1 MKQEVALLYNLTGDR
16 LRRVKGLL
24 VLMGVR
30 VRPVEPAEYNQKVG
44 ALAGLQPP
52 EAREPFSGNGFLEE
66 MMVLRLSPA
75 RVNAVIQRFQK
86 HGVALPALTAV
97 LTASN
102 AQWDSQALAEELGKE
117 RAALA
122 AGTALTEHQRP

>member
-24 VLMGVR
+24 VFMGVHVRLVDR
-30 VRPVEPAEYNQKVG
+30 VEYNQKVG
-44 ALAGLQPP
+44 ALAGLQQP
-52 EAREPFSGNGFLEE
+52 EALEPYSGTAFQDE
-66 MMVLRLSPA
+66 MMVLRLTPA

-102 AQWDSQALAEELGKE
+102 AQWDSTALADELGKE
-117 RAALA
+117 REALA
-122 AGTALTEHQRP
+122 GGAPLSEHQQ

>member
-24 VLMGVR
+24 VFMGVR
-30 VRPVEPAEYNQKVG
+30 VRLVDRVEYNQKVG
-44 ALAGLQPP
+44 ALAGLQQP
-52 EAREPFSGNGFLEE
+52 EALEPYSGTAFQDE
-66 MMVLRLSPA
+66 MMVLRLTPA

-97 LTASN
+97 LTVSN
-102 AQWDSQALAEELGKE
+102 AQWDSTALADELGKE
-117 RAALA
+117 REALA
-122 AGTALTEHQRP
+122 GGAPLSEHQQ

>member
-24 VLMGVR
+24 VFMGVR
-30 VRPVEPAEYNQKVG
+30 VRLVDRVEYNQKVG
-44 ALAGLQPP
+44 ALAGLQQP
-52 EAREPFSGNGFLEE
+52 EALEPYSGTAFQDE
-66 MMVLRLSPA
+66 MMVLRLTPA

-102 AQWDSQALAEELGKE
+102 AQWDSTALADELGKE
-117 RAALA
+117 REALVGGA
-122 AGTALTEHQRP
+122 PLSEHQQ

>member
-24 VLMGVR
+24 VFMGVR
-30 VRPVEPAEYNQKVG
+30 VRLVDRVEYNQKVG
-44 ALAGLQPP
+44 ALAGLQQPD
-52 EAREPFSGNGFLEE
+52 ALEPYSGTAFQDE
-66 MMVLRLSPA
+66 MMVLRLTPA

-102 AQWDSQALAEELGKE
+102 AQWDSTALADELGKE
-117 RAALA
+117 REALA
-122 AGTALTEHQRP
+122 GGAQLSEHQQ

>member
-24 VLMGVR
+24 VFMGVR
-30 VRPVEPAEYNQKVG
+30 VRLVDRVEYNQKVG
-44 ALAGLQPP
+44 ALAGLQQP
-52 EAREPFSGNGFLEE
+52 EALEPYSGTAFQDE
-66 MMVLRLSPA
+66 MMVLRLTPA

-102 AQWDSQALAEELGKE
+102 AQWDSTALADELGKE
-117 RAALA
+117 REALA
-122 AGTALTEHQRP
+122 GGAPLSEHQQ

>member
-24 VLMGVR
+24 VFMGVR
-30 VRPVEPAEYNQKVG
+30 VRLVDRVEYNQKVG
-44 ALAGLQPP
+44 ALAGLQQP
-52 EAREPFSGNGFLEE
+52 EALEPYSGMAFQDE
-66 MMVLRLSPA
+66 MMVLRLTPA

-102 AQWDSQALAEELGKE
+102 AQWDSTALADELGKE
-117 RAALA
+117 REALA
-122 AGTALTEHQRP
+122 GGAPLSEHQQ